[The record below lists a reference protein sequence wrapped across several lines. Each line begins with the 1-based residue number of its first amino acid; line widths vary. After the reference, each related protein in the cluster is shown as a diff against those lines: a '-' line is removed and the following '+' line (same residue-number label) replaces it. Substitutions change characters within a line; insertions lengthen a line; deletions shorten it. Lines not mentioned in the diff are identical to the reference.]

1 MGGSH
6 SPSIET
12 PATCQIQQTLC
23 PCDESNNQ
31 SDVYGLFSLYDF
43 EFINAFISAFVGNG
57 YGIFADFRQGFAY
70 FVFDSFVVQFNRY
83 GRFFQE
89 FRKRN
94 SARSLPVVFNTGY
107 NERGRNLPRPSVD
120 L

>member
-12 PATCQIQQTLC
+12 PATCQIKQTLC

-43 EFINAFISAFVGNG
+43 EFINAFISAFVGNS

-70 FVFDSFVVQFNRY
+70 FVFDSFSVLCSRKGYLIISALAFPLS
-83 GRFFQE
+83 
-89 FRKRN
+89 FRICFDFAN
-94 SARSLPVVFNTGY
+94 ISLEIMGILLFST
-107 NERGRNLPRPSVD
+107 
-120 L
+120 

>member
-6 SPSIET
+6 SPSIEI
-12 PATCQIQQTLC
+12 PATCQIKQTLC

-107 NERGRNLPRPSVD
+107 NERGRNLPRP
-120 L
+120 